1 MPTSGHAQFFKIPF
15 HSLPS
20 YNLVATR
27 GNGRK
32 PQPSRHSFKV
42 QVHDCRLKAFRP
54 AICLLV
60 RNPAFKGFRLGLAA
74 AEDKRIQAGFA
85 DEARYLLSPVGVTNN
100 DPRFFIVIQ
109 FCNRLTAISK
119 S

>member
-1 MPTSGHAQFFKIPF
+1 MKLCPHE
-15 HSLPS
+15 L
-20 YNLVATR
+20 LVHTFILYSILLVYLYE
-27 GNGRK
+27 

-42 QVHDCRLKAFRP
+42 QIRDCRLKAFRP

-74 AEDKRIQAGFA
+74 AENKRIQAGFA

-100 DPRFFIVIQ
+100 DPDFSSSSSF
-109 FCNRLTAISK
+109 AIA
-119 S
+119 